1 MLRRPWRL
9 AMAQTARQKC
19 TKLQQPTSWRACRK
33 KRLPNGGNFPILGIG
48 SFLHTPALRP
58 GRFFTVME
66 GKTLHFG
73 NPQATPAEKP
83 LQFELGTPR
92 RADIGP
98 VNGPSTDGAAPSRC
112 EVFSPAA
119 NREPEP

>member
-9 AMAQTARQKC
+9 AMAQTARQKG
-19 TKLQQPTSWRACRK
+19 TKLPQPASWRACRK

-83 LQFELGTPR
+83 LQFE
-92 RADIGP
+92 
-98 VNGPSTDGAAPSRC
+98 
-112 EVFSPAA
+112 FSVEKAKEFYVDYRGFTVDWEHHFQEDTLA
-119 NREPEP
+119 YL

>member
-83 LQFELGTPR
+83 LQFETDLLRMYQKWNCLDGMPAGRCPR
-92 RADIGP
+92 CG
-98 VNGPSTDGAAPSRC
+98 G
-112 EVFSPAA
+112 
-119 NREPEP
+119 

>member
-19 TKLQQPTSWRACRK
+19 TKLQQRTSWRACRK

-83 LQFELGTPR
+83 LQFELI
-92 RADIGP
+92 RA
-98 VNGPSTDGAAPSRC
+98 
-112 EVFSPAA
+112 SPYQRLHADA
-119 NREPEP
+119 TNWLNSC